1 MLLSYFFDTV
11 SICANLTNIFI
22 HIFLM
27 NAYYNLY
34 IEGDLLIHVG
44 Y

>member
-11 SICANLTNIFI
+11 SICANLANIFI
-22 HIFLM
+22 HICLIH
-27 NAYYNLY
+27 AYYNLY
-34 IEGDLLIHVG
+34 IEVDLRIHVG